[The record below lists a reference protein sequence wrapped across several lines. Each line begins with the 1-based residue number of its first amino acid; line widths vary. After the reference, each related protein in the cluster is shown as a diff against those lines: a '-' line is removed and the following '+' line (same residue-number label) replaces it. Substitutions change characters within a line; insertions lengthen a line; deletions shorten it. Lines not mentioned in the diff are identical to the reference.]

1 MYLRRL
7 LALAAVA
14 VALELFTGFTVLLE
28 YALWG
33 VPLLFIR
40 KWPSSVSWAVF
51 W

>member
-7 LALAAVA
+7 LALAIVA
-14 VALELFTGFTVLLE
+14 
-28 YALWG
+28 